1 MAKKFYT
8 LDEIQTMKL
17 YEMPN
22 LVYNAII
29 DALRARFGILT
40 PRLVTIFNGA
50 VVSQLDQYIDL
61 YHIITVI

>member
-8 LDEIQTMKL
+8 IGEIQTMKL

-22 LVYNAII
+22 MVYNAII

-40 PRLVTIFNGA
+40 PRLIEIFNRA
-50 VVSQLDQYIDL
+50 VVMQLDQYIDL
-61 YHIITVI
+61 YRIISII